1 MVSQIKTPAGGNTE
15 IGSVPSG
22 VCQMFVVVVTLV
34 VVLGVV
40 AQKLNE
46 YRKSPS
52 VCGWRRCV

>member
-1 MVSQIKTPAGGNTE
+1 MVSQIKTPAGGNTDT
-15 IGSVPSG
+15 GSVPSG

-40 AQKLNE
+40 EQKLNE

-52 VCGWRRCV
+52 VCE